1 MGFTNINELIK
12 FLPNTNINNNLCTTN
27 NNYINNNYINVP
39 LVLKKKKNKSS
50 YKIYKN
56 TKKFKFLKK
65 ANHLLELYI
74 IKTKKKSDK
83 LKSNKIKSN
92 KIKSDK
98 IKSDKIKSDK
108 IKSDKLESKT
118 SISDK
123 IKSNKLESEIIPVC
137 PSFTTKEEVYKW
149 SKTTKHEIQ
158 LRIDNELSAQLLN
171 FELNF

>member
-98 IKSDKIKSDK
+98 IKSDK
-108 IKSDKLESKT
+108 LESKT